1 MFIPKLIRRKVV
13 RDKLMM
19 YHPDYYRPVIRTQ
32 YGTEIL
38 YRWNWWGLF
47 DRKIKTVWQ
56 HQKDWGIQ

>member
-1 MFIPKLIRRKVV
+1 MFKPKLIRRKVA
-13 RDKLMM
+13 REKLMM
-19 YHPDYYRPVIRTQ
+19 NNPNFYRPVIRAQ
-32 YGTEIL
+32 YGTEIY